1 MNKVKIIFC
10 LFLLIISGIYITDK
24 IKKLDITNML
34 LKDDKNILI
43 ETTLKNKLSSNKE
56 EKKEIKKETKKEE
69 KVEKNPTIYFFNT
82 HQTEEYKS
90 TNYNITPTVVTVSQM
105 LEENLKEKGKS
116 SVVET
121 QSIKKGLDKNG
132 YNYNM
137 SYEIS
142 FGYLKEKVKKYKTLK
157 YFFDIHRD
165 SIKGEGARETING
178 KKYARIMFLI
188 GENHENY
195 KSNLKNAKIMEK
207 YLTKNYPGILRDT
220 YHQPRWSYNQE
231 YSKNMFLIEVGGP
244 DNTLEELYNTSK
256 ALSEAINYYVGGA
269 YEK

>member
-10 LFLLIISGIYITDK
+10 LFLLLISGIYITDK

-56 EKKEIKKETKKEE
+56 EKKETKKEE

-121 QSIKKGLDKNG
+121 QSIKKD
-132 YNYNM
+132 
-137 SYEIS
+137 
-142 FGYLKEKVKKYKTLK
+142 
-157 YFFDIHRD
+157 
-165 SIKGEGARETING
+165 
-178 KKYARIMFLI
+178 
-188 GENHENY
+188 
-195 KSNLKNAKIMEK
+195 
-207 YLTKNYPGILRDT
+207 
-220 YHQPRWSYNQE
+220 
-231 YSKNMFLIEVGGP
+231 
-244 DNTLEELYNTSK
+244 
-256 ALSEAINYYVGGA
+256 
-269 YEK
+269 

>member
-1 MNKVKIIFC
+1 
-10 LFLLIISGIYITDK
+10 
-24 IKKLDITNML
+24 
-34 LKDDKNILI
+34 
-43 ETTLKNKLSSNKE
+43 
-56 EKKEIKKETKKEE
+56 
-69 KVEKNPTIYFFNT
+69 
-82 HQTEEYKS
+82 
-90 TNYNITPTVVTVSQM
+90 
-105 LEENLKEKGKS
+105 
-116 SVVET
+116 
-121 QSIKKGLDKNG
+121 
-132 YNYNM
+132 
-137 SYEIS
+137 
-142 FGYLKEKVKKYKTLK
+142 
-157 YFFDIHRD
+157 
-165 SIKGEGARETING
+165 
-178 KKYARIMFLI
+178 MFLI